1 MLFSHN
7 IWTPLPQPEFLVNNA
22 LPPGQAVICS
32 LRRMTTDAANGDE

>member
-22 LPPGQAVICS
+22 FPPGQAIE
-32 LRRMTTDAANGDE
+32 LGWLA